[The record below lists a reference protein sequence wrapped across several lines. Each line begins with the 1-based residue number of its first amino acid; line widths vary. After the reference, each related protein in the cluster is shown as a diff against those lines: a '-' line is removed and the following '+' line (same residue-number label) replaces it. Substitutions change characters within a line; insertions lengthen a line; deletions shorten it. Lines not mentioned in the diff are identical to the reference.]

1 MDRLIKNLHWVV
13 ILILGIIA
21 VVFYE
26 IAGNNKRA
34 LQEQIEF
41 NNAKAIRDSILVR
54 QVIRAKDDAAF
65 RYRDSLRQQKINYI
79 KLQNEK
85 QRVRIIRDIK
95 YLPAAD
101 DSTKDDIWLNSWGT
115 EDSLLY

>member
-1 MDRLIKNLHWVV
+1 MDRLIKNLHWIV
-13 ILILGIIA
+13 IFVLALFA
-21 VVFYE
+21 VIFYE
-26 IAGNNKRA
+26 VGVNAKKA

-79 KLQNEK
+79 KTRNTNE
-85 QRVRIIRDIK
+85 
-95 YLPAAD
+95 
-101 DSTKDDIWLNSWGT
+101 
-115 EDSLLY
+115 

>member
-1 MDRLIKNLHWVV
+1 MDRLIKNLHWIV
-13 ILILGIIA
+13 IFVLALFA
-21 VVFYE
+21 VIFYE
-26 IAGNNKRA
+26 VGTNAKNA
-34 LQEQIEF
+34 LKEQIEF

-54 QVIRAKDDAAF
+54 QVIRSKDDAAF